1 MLPEGLML
9 LLGEALLEGVTLLVR
24 ETLLEGVTLREGEG
38 QIPVALH

>member
-1 MLPEGLML
+1 MLPEGLTL